1 MLVMNDLEIKNVR
14 KKLRMSQAELARLLG
29 VSLRTI
35 QNWEAGENIPATKHE
50 ILRNFLNQEKNSTG
64 ITAKSVPLIDVGMG
78 TSLKMDENAELDVME
93 LDNQQFVIPV
103 FNGAD
108 FLVRVNG
115 PSMYPKYSSGDIVAC
130 KKLVCEDVF
139 FQWNKVYVIDT
150 EQGTLIKRVDIAS
163 DDDHIMLVSDNER
176 YKPFALHKSKINAIS
191 VVLGVIR
198 LE

>member
-1 MLVMNDLEIKNVR
+1 MNDLEIKKVR
-14 KKLRMSQAELARLLG
+14 KKLKMSQTELARLLG

-35 QNWEAGENIPATKHE
+35 QNWEAGENIPLTKHE
-50 ILRNFLNQEKNSTG
+50 ILRNFIDQEGAIREKQNKG
-64 ITAKSVPLIDVGMG
+64 IPLIDVGAAV
-78 TSLKMDENAELDVME
+78 SLKNVKNPEIEVME

-115 PSMYPKYSSGDIVAC
+115 SSMYPKYNSGDIVAC
-130 KKLVCEDVF
+130 KKLVCDDVF

-150 EQGTLIKRVDIAS
+150 EQGTLIKRVDIAP
-163 DDDHIMLVSDNER
+163 DDDYIMIVSDNES
-176 YKPFALHKSKINAIS
+176 YKPFLLHKSKINAVSI
-191 VVLGVIR
+191 VMGVIR